1 MAVLLALSVPGITL
15 VALRGETV
23 NGIQASA
30 EHHGACRGH
39 LVVRGPGAEAAPPRQ
54 HGGQAE
60 LRGADT
66 VLRAA
71 EQAGL
76 RGPMWLYPP
85 AEAGEAWKVAERKR
99 DWPTCADAIAV
110 DPETGAVTDRAN
122 LAQWPCW
129 PSSTDWTIDAHMG
142 LLFGIANQIVLAIAM
157 AGLITVIVRGYRMW
171 WQRRPTRGSAWAWA
185 ARRRAGRCGSCRLGQ
200 RGDRRRRGRHRVVL
214 PLFGLSLVAF
224 LLVDVAVAWW
234 KERSNV

>member
-1 MAVLLALSVPGITL
+1 VDTSLSGAPVPE
-15 VALRGETV
+15 A
-23 NGIQASA
+23 A
-30 EHHGACRGH
+30 HHG
-39 LVVRGPGAEAAPPRQ
+39 Q

-99 DWPTCADAIAV
+99 DWPTRADAIAV
-110 DPETGAVTDRAN
+110 DPETGAVTDRVN
-122 LAQWPCW
+122 LAQWPLLAKL
-129 PSSTDWTIDAHMG
+129 TDWTIDAHMG
-142 LLFGIANQIVLAIAM
+142 LLFGIANQIVLAITM
-157 AGLITVIVRGYRMW
+157 VGLITVIVRGYRMW
-171 WQRRPTRGSAWAWA
+171 WQRRPTRGSAWAVGRAPLRGALRQLPPWGSVAIVAVA
-185 ARRRAGRCGSCRLGQ
+185 AVIGWS
-200 RGDRRRRGRHRVVL
+200 L